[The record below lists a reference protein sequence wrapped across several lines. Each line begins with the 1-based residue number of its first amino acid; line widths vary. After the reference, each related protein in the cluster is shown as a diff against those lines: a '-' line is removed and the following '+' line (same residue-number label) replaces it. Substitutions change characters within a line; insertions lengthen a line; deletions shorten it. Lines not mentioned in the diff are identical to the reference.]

1 MEKEMFKRA
10 LEVISIGTFLSM
22 ERENSVLQISNTPE
36 LWPSALSVL
45 RVLCA
50 QLCMCLALCI

>member
-1 MEKEMFKRA
+1 MFKRA